1 MIKLPPK
8 QEAFVQELIKGST
21 QSDAYRKSYNT
32 KKSTDKSIW
41 ELSSR
46 LADKIK
52 VKSRLAEIRKP
63 VNEKIGYT
71 LEAHIKRLETLSMKA
86 ANAGQFT
93 AAVQAETNRGKAS
106 GHYVEKVDVTTK
118 GQSLSPTRIEIVAPA
133 ISKKEK
139 IDGRS

>member
-8 QEAFVQELIKGST
+8 QEEFVQELIKGST
-21 QSDAYRKSYNT
+21 QSDAYRKAYNT

-93 AAVQAETNRGKAS
+93 AAIAAEISRGKAS
-106 GHYVEKVDVTTK
+106 GHYVEKIDHTSSDGSMAPTK
-118 GQSLSPTRIEIVAPA
+118 IEIVAPD
-133 ISKKEK
+133 IDK
-139 IDGRS
+139 IDR

>member
-106 GHYVEKVDVTTK
+106 GHYVEKVDVTS
-118 GQSLSPTRIEIVAPA
+118 GGAAMAPTVIEIVAPSM
-133 ISKKEK
+133 INGKVQ
-139 IDGRS
+139 